1 MSNPTSSSTTSSTK
15 FADAINAG
23 YTFKGASITLG
34 GAMHESKNVTGV
46 LVKAPLSMMNRHG
59 LIAGATGTGKT
70 KSIQRLIES
79 LSENGVPSLVLD
91 IKGDVSGLSKPGTTN
106 PKIED
111 RSKLLGI
118 PWEAKQFP
126 VEFLTISKSV
136 GVKMRAT
143 VTEFGPNLFAKMFE
157 LNDTQEGAIA
167 MIFKY
172 CDDKGL
178 ALVDLADLK
187 SVLQY
192 LGTEAGRADVSK
204 DYGNISES
212 TTGTILRKVVELE
225 SQGGDLFFGET
236 SFDAHDLAR
245 TDSSGKGYINIMR
258 VADLQT
264 NPKLFSTFML
274 ALLAEIYSTFPEEGD
289 IEKPKLCLFIDEAHL
304 LFDQASSALLS
315 QIEMIVKL
323 IRSKGIGVYFIT
335 QNPTDIPE
343 SVLAQLG
350 LKIQHA
356 LRAFTAN
363 DRKAIKQASENY
375 PLTDFYQVDEL
386 ITSLGIGEAIITVL
400 DERGNPTPLV
410 HSMMLPPQTRMD
422 TITDQELNEA
432 VVSSNLAGK
441 YNQTVDRES
450 AADILNK
457 RIADNQ
463 IADAPQ
469 NAGNSNS
476 DIPNQKEDNSKQ
488 DPTFIEGLSQNTM
501 VRQIGRTLTAE
512 VTRGIMGMLGLKRRR

>member
-1 MSNPTSSSTTSSTK
+1 MTNATNNTK
-15 FADAINAG
+15 FIEAINAG
-23 YTFKGASITLG
+23 YTFKGQFITLG
-34 GAMHESKNVTGV
+34 GAMIDGKNVENLTI
-46 LVKAPLSMMNRHG
+46 KAPLSMLNRHG

-79 LSENGVPSLVLD
+79 LSENGVPCLVLD
-91 IKGDVSGLSKPGTTN
+91 IKGDVSGLSKPGTIN

-126 VEFLTISKSV
+126 AEFLTISKSP

-178 ALVDLADLK
+178 ALLDLGDLK
-187 SVLQY
+187 AVLQF
-192 LGTEAGRADVSK
+192 LGTDQGRNEVSK
-204 DYGNISES
+204 DYGNISEA

-225 SQGGDLFFGET
+225 SQGGDLFFGEK
-236 SFDAHDLAR
+236 SFDVNDLVR
-245 TDSSGKGYINIMR
+245 IDSNGKGFINIMR

-289 IEKPKLCLFIDEAHL
+289 IDKPKLCLFIDEAHL
-304 LFDQASSALLS
+304 LFDQATSSLLN

-375 PLTDFYQVDEL
+375 PITEFYQVDEL

-410 HSMMLPPQTRMD
+410 HSMMLAPQTRMD
-422 TITDQELNEA
+422 TITDQELNEN
-432 VVSSNLAGK
+432 VSASQIAGK
-441 YNQTVDRES
+441 YSEGLDRES
-450 AADILNK
+450 AFEILNK
-457 RIADNQ
+457 RINDNANNQ
-463 IADAPQ
+463 PSQTEENQESTPNLSQDP
-469 NAGNSNS
+469 NKPSNS
-476 DIPNQKEDNSKQ
+476 KEE
-488 DPTFIEGLSQNTM
+488 PTFIEGLSQNTM